1 MSTENAKFISAANV
15 ADYNQSHY
23 WEFPEFQQGIQ
34 DFIDR
39 KVTILPR
46 IKTVPATGYP
56 SRYKEQT
63 KLPHNATFADVRT
76 GVDKKGSY
84 GLTSINDDYGRVEK
98 VVFLKCLVSRIKYT
112 LFDKEMVQQ
121 QGQETELL
129 KKDFMDMLND
139 FYMTQNDKIWN
150 GTATGPDD
158 TSSLEYSGILTQVK
172 NKVSIANP
180 YDFTTKQG
188 DMITDQIRAQIAKQ
202 LADAKWN
209 VWPTAIYADPVLVDR
224 IINEERDRA
233 GVRQVIPDG
242 MTLANGWKVPTIN
255 TAIGNLPLIS
265 DSALKATTVEDKT
278 KHTIAVINEDLIERH
293 YLTSPTPR
301 IFKMSLN
308 SDLLDDYVA
317 VLFDGLVVKGAD
329 TAHFLM
335 DVSL

>member
-172 NKVSIANP
+172 NKISIAKP

-209 VWPTAIYADPVLVDR
+209 VWPTAVYADPVLVDR

>member
-129 KKDFMDMLND
+129 KKDFVDMLND